1 MFIQANIFR
10 LLQFSGINQQ
20 IRTDIFFPMVNLCW
34 VLCAV
39 FGSIGALKIYHKW
52 QLHHQHHIQITAEI
66 AGWISAS
73 LFFLV
78 ARIFI
83 RVVFNL

>member
-1 MFIQANIFR
+1 MLTHPDITR

-20 IRTDIFFPMVNLCW
+20 IRSDIFFPMVNLCW

-39 FGSIGALKIYHKW
+39 FGSIGALKIYNKW

-66 AGWISAS
+66 ASWIGAS

-83 RVVFNL
+83 RIVFNM

>member
-1 MFIQANIFR
+1 MCTQALI
-10 LLQFSGINQQ
+10 LYLMQFSGINQQ
-20 IRTDIFFPMVNLCW
+20 IRSDIFFPLINLCW

-52 QLHHQHHIQITAEI
+52 QLHNQHHIQITAEI
-66 AGWISAS
+66 AAWISAS

-83 RVVFNL
+83 RVVFNM

>member
-1 MFIQANIFR
+1 MFTHATIFR

-20 IRTDIFFPMVNLCW
+20 IRTDIFFPLVNLCW
-34 VLCAV
+34 VLCGV
-39 FGSIGALKIYHKW
+39 FGSIGALKIYNKW
-52 QLHHQHHIQITAEI
+52 QLQHHHHIQITAEI
-66 AGWISAS
+66 AGWIGAS

-83 RVVFNL
+83 RVVFNM